1 MMQNFLKFLETPI
14 QYLKGVGPRLADL
27 LARLNIKTFEDLLYH
42 IPHRYIDFKAIESL
56 SQAQIGEQVMF
67 KAKLLDYT
75 EAVSSRSRKK
85 VFSAL
90 FQNKFEILETKFF
103 RFYASLTKQFKKG
116 RWAILQGEL
125 SRFGAQWQMVHPQI
139 QWLEEEEDLEEAGII
154 PVYPLTEGLNNKML
168 LRFRENLLIQ
178 FSKQQQETLPAELL
192 EKYQLPALSESF
204 ESIHQPV
211 DPAALQDLNAYA
223 SRAHQRLIFE
233 EFFYLSLG
241 LALKKAGQGQAEQ
254 VPSGVALQIDQNL
267 IQQFLS
273 TLPFTPTQ
281 AQQKVIQEI
290 LKNLSARKAM
300 SRLVQ
305 GDVGCGK
312 TLVAIAVALGV
323 IQTGYQV
330 ALMAPTEILAEQHT
344 RNIQKILE
352 PYPIKIALLKSAM
365 SAADKREVLE
375 KIKSGEIHFLV
386 GTHSLIEDEVEFKN
400 LALAIIDEQHR
411 FGVMQR
417 AELKK
422 KGDGTHILIMTAT
435 PIPRTLAMTVY
446 GDLEISTIDEL
457 PKGRQPIDTRVYSE
471 KDLPRIYEFARKL
484 IAQGRQIYFIY
495 PLVDESEKQDL
506 KNATQSAAHLQEVFR
521 EYKVGLVHGQMKSE
535 EKEEVL
541 HNFLEN
547 KIQIL
552 VSTTVIEV
560 GIDVPN
566 ATLMVVEH
574 AERFGLSQLHQMRG
588 RVGRGSEKSYC
599 FLVAS
604 WPRSET
610 ALQRLQMMSKTNDG
624 FKIAEADLE
633 IRGPGDFMGT
643 RQSGLPDFRI
653 ANLVRDLPILEK
665 AKKEADAWI
674 ESDPHLSQEK
684 SKDIKEVLFHR
695 WKGRLGLTQVG

>member
-1 MMQNFLKFLETPI
+1 
-14 QYLKGVGPRLADL
+14 
-27 LARLNIKTFEDLLYH
+27 
-42 IPHRYIDFKAIESL
+42 
-56 SQAQIGEQVMF
+56 MF
-67 KAKLLDYT
+67 KAQLLDYT
-75 EAVSSRSRKK
+75 ESVNPRSRKK
-85 VFSAL
+85 VFTAI
-90 FQNKFEILETKFF
+90 FQNKFEILEAKFF
-103 RFYASLTKQFKKG
+103 RFYASNVKQFKKG

-125 SRFGAQWQMVHPQI
+125 SRFGAHLQMVHPQI
-139 QWLEEEEDLEEAGII
+139 QWLEEEEELEESGII

-168 LRFRENLLIQ
+168 LRFRENVLKL
-178 FSKQQQETLPAELL
+178 FLKQVQETLPQELI
-192 EKYQLPALSESF
+192 EKYNHPSLRESF
-204 ESIHQPV
+204 EHIHIPL
-211 DPAALQDLNAYA
+211 DKTALDELNAYA
-223 SRAHQRLIFE
+223 SKAHKRLIFE

-241 LALKKAGQGQAEQ
+241 LALKKVASGQEQ
-254 VPSGVALQIDQNL
+254 MQKASASLNIDSNQIQK
-267 IQQFLS
+267 FLS
-273 TLPFTPTQ
+273 TLPFIATS
-281 AQQKVIQEI
+281 AQQKVIAEI
-290 LKNLSARKAM
+290 LKDLNSSKVM

-312 TLVAIAVALGV
+312 TLVALTVAFGV
-323 IQTGYQV
+323 IQSGYQV

-344 RNIQKILE
+344 RNIQKLLE
-352 PYPIKIALLKSAM
+352 PYAIKVALLKSAL
-365 SAADKREVLE
+365 SATEKRTVLE
-375 KIKSGEIHFLV
+375 KIKTGEIHFLV
-386 GTHSLIEDEVEFKN
+386 GTHSLIEAEVDFKN
-400 LALAIIDEQHR
+400 LALAIVDEQHR

-422 KGDGTHILIMTAT
+422 KGEGTHVLIMTAT

-446 GDLEISTIDEL
+446 GDLEVSTIDEL

-471 KDLPRIYEFARKL
+471 KDLPRIYEFTKKL
-484 IAQGRQIYFIY
+484 IEQGRQIYFIY

-506 KNATQSAAHLQEVFR
+506 KNATQSAARLQEIFH

-535 EKEEVL
+535 EKEKAL
-541 HNFLEN
+541 TDFLAG

-566 ATLMVVEH
+566 ASLMIVEH
-574 AERFGLSQLHQMRG
+574 AERFGLSQLHQIRG

-610 ALQRLQMMSKTNDG
+610 AVQRLEMMSKTNDG

-653 ANLVRDLPILEK
+653 ANLVRDLPILEM
-665 AKKEADAWI
+665 AKREAEEWI
-674 ESDPHLSQEK
+674 KNDPNLEQKK
-684 SKDIKEVLFHR
+684 SKFVKEILFHR